1 MSICSKIRKN
11 IAARLLG
18 KDYVI
23 LTVENYNE
31 LKKIEQQY
39 RTRLDEYKRRLQEA
53 EIGSRE
59 YRFYKSFVDTLVDLE
74 KELHN
79 TDDVELII
87 DRTLQRAC
95 EFYGADWSGFLDVD
109 TVMKVWSPYK
119 WYNPGKND
127 MTRKLMAE
135 FESIDCMK
143 RWMKAMEEGEPVFIP
158 DTAAIRNSDPT
169 EYEMYRKLNAKCIL
183 AVPVFPR
190 PTGFMV
196 VRNPTKY
203 MSPEESA
210 MLQMFAYVML
220 TSINDKKSAEMLS
233 MTYTS
238 EEIENPNE
246 VMIHLFGE
254 VKIVTSTA
262 VFTEKMLSAPA
273 AVQLLTFLILNQNK
287 LYTSKDIAERFSQD
301 NLETDTEKMAGN
313 LRTQISRVR
322 KYYPAISDLIISPK
336 NGGYMLNG
344 AYCIKTDIQMFK
356 KCTAAAFATNSNLDK
371 IDNLKK
377 AVNMYHGDILKSA
390 SGSHWL
396 MQDANY
402 WHLQYI
408 NAVNL
413 LLEALAKYEE
423 YSSIQQYGEQS
434 LNIASGNI
442 NAYYWLVIAYI
453 HLNAPEIARGT
464 LGRAKKFLI
473 EEDYADLIEKLKH
486 DSIVIPNSAL

>member
-1 MSICSKIRKN
+1 MRIRKR
-11 IAARLLG
+11 IAQRLLG
-18 KDYVI
+18 KNYVI
-23 LTVENYNE
+23 LTVEDYDG
-31 LKKIEQQY
+31 LKKIELDY
-39 RTRLDEYKRRLQEA
+39 RSKLDEYKRRLQES
-53 EIGSRE
+53 EIDSRE
-59 YRFYKSFVDTLVDLE
+59 YKFYKAFVDTLVELE

-87 DRTLQRAC
+87 DKTLQRAC

-109 TVMKVWSPYK
+109 TVMGVWSPYR
-119 WYNPGKND
+119 WYNPSKND
-127 MTRKLMAE
+127 KTRKLMAE

-143 RWMKAMEEGEPVFIP
+143 RWMKAMDESKPVFIS
-158 DTAAIRNSDPT
+158 DAEEIRKSDPD
-169 EYEMYRKLNAKCIL
+169 EYEMYRKLRAKSIL

-196 VRNPTKY
+196 VRNPTQY

-238 EEIENPNE
+238 DEIEKPNE

-254 VKIVTSTA
+254 VKIVTSKA
-262 VFTEKMLSAPA
+262 VFTEKMLGAPA

-287 LYTSKDIAERFSQD
+287 LYTSRDIAERFTLD
-301 NLETDTEKMAGN
+301 NLETDAEKMAGN

-322 KYYPAISDLIISPK
+322 KNYPVISDLIVSPK
-336 NGGYMLNG
+336 NGGYMLNEN
-344 AYCIKTDIQMFK
+344 YVIKTDIQMFNQ
-356 KCTAAAFATNSNLDK
+356 CTAAAFATNSNLAK

-377 AVNMYHGDILKSA
+377 AVNMYHGDILESA
-390 SGSHWL
+390 SGAHWL

-413 LLEALAKYEE
+413 LLEAFSKYDE

-434 LNIASGNI
+434 LHIASGNK
-442 NAYYWLVIAYI
+442 NAYYWLIFAYI

-464 LGRAKKFLI
+464 LERAKKFLI
-473 EEDYADLIEKLKH
+473 DEDYADLIEKLKQ
-486 DSIVIPNSAL
+486 DSMIIHNSAL

>member
-1 MSICSKIRKN
+1 MSICMRIRKR
-11 IAARLLG
+11 IAQRLLG
-18 KDYVI
+18 KNYVI
-23 LTVENYNE
+23 LTVEDYDG
-31 LKKIEQQY
+31 LKKIELDY
-39 RTRLDEYKRRLQEA
+39 RSKLDEYKRRLQES
-53 EIGSRE
+53 EIDSRE
-59 YRFYKSFVDTLVDLE
+59 YKFYKAFVDTLVELE

-87 DRTLQRAC
+87 DKTLQRAC

-109 TVMKVWSPYK
+109 TVMGVWSPYR
-119 WYNPGKND
+119 WYNPSKND
-127 MTRKLMAE
+127 KTRKLRAE

-143 RWMKAMEEGEPVFIP
+143 RWMKAMDESKPVFIS
-158 DTAAIRNSDPT
+158 DAEEIRKSDPD
-169 EYEMYRKLNAKCIL
+169 EYEMYRKLRAKSIL

-196 VRNPTKY
+196 VRNPTQY

-238 EEIENPNE
+238 DEIEKPNE

-254 VKIVTSTA
+254 VKIVTSKA
-262 VFTEKMLSAPA
+262 VFTEKMLGAPA

-287 LYTSKDIAERFSQD
+287 LYTSRDIAERFTLD
-301 NLETDTEKMAGN
+301 NLETDAEKMAGN

-322 KYYPAISDLIISPK
+322 KNYPVISDLIVSPK
-336 NGGYMLNG
+336 NGGYMLNEN
-344 AYCIKTDIQMFK
+344 YVIKTDIQMFNQ
-356 KCTAAAFATNSNLDK
+356 CTAAAFATNSNLAK

-377 AVNMYHGDILKSA
+377 AVNMYHGDILESA
-390 SGSHWL
+390 SGAHWL

-413 LLEALAKYEE
+413 LLEAFSKYDE

-434 LNIASGNI
+434 LHIASGNK
-442 NAYYWLVIAYI
+442 NAYYWLIFAYI

-464 LGRAKKFLI
+464 LERAKKFLI
-473 EEDYADLIEKLKH
+473 DEDYADLIEKLKQ
-486 DSIVIPNSAL
+486 DSMIIHNSAL